1 MNNKRIILIL
11 ALLLIFSLPL
21 QAAQLNVTLIKEL
34 IEQGDNYKAL
44 EMLKENDI
52 SDNPDLRFY
61 KALLYSWNSEYDL
74 SIEILKNLIEE
85 YPERIDFYTHLGR
98 VYGWKGEYK
107 KAETIIKRAQVK
119 DKTPQRTA
127 LLAQLAEWQHHWY
140 KAYSLRQEAYNL
152 AKGTELEAEYEKFLK
167 RAESK
172 LKPTNFIETELRYD
186 DQLNTNL
193 LAGQNRFI
201 RNGIKIEGSAGL
213 NLYDDELNYLLR
225 AKLNKPM
232 YRNMKWS
239 GGIEYLSGGKNKNIN
254 YNASFNY
261 KIDQKNTLGF
271 YLNAYDYEQKTDY
284 QTIEL
289 EEQYRFNGDNVIVFK
304 NTSRHDSTGWTLD
317 FSQHLDYYYPRDNYV
332 MHFTASRYKGGE
344 YLFRFGIEI
353 SNKILNKNLELESFN
368 SWINSKRAANLDM
381 RFNLRK

>member
-11 ALLLIFSLPL
+11 VLILILSLPL
-21 QAAQLNVTLIKEL
+21 KAAQLDLSHIQEL
-34 IEQGDNYKAL
+34 IEQGNNDKAL
-44 EMLKENDI
+44 KILKENDI

-74 SIEILKNLIEE
+74 SIEILNSLIEE
-85 YPERIDFYTHLGR
+85 YPERLDFYTHLGR
-98 VYGWKGEYK
+98 VYGWKGEYG
-107 KAETIIKRAQVK
+107 KAETIIKEAQAK

-127 LLAQLAEWQHHWY
+127 LLAQLAVWQHQWY
-140 KAYSLRQEAYNL
+140 KAYNLRQEAYKL
-152 AKGTELEAEYEKFLK
+152 AKGTELEAEYEKLLK
-167 RAESK
+167 RAEDK
-172 LKPTNFIETELRYD
+172 LEPTNFIETELQYS

-201 RNGIKIEGSAGL
+201 RNGIQIEGSAGL
-213 NLYDDELNYLLR
+213 NLYEDELNYILR
-225 AKLNKPM
+225 AKLKKSIYHNI
-232 YRNMKWS
+232 KWS
-239 GGIEYLSGGKNKNIN
+239 GGIEYLSGGENKNIN
-254 YNASFNY
+254 YTASLNY

-271 YLNAYDYEQKTDY
+271 YLNAYDYVQKNDY
-284 QTIEL
+284 QTLEL
-289 EEQYRFNGDNVIVFK
+289 EEQYRFNNDSVLVFK
-304 NTSRHDSTGWTLD
+304 NTSRYDSAGWTLD

-344 YLFRFGIEI
+344 YVFRFGIEM
-353 SNKILNKNLELESFN
+353 SNKVLNKNLELESFN